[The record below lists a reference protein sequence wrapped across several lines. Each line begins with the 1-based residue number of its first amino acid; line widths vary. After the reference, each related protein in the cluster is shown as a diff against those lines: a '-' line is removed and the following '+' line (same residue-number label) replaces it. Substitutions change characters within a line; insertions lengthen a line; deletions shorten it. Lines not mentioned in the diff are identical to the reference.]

1 MSCKIIID
9 TGGETTEITTADN
22 CYATAPLRIRFPD
35 VELVDDGT
43 IDQLELLQKIADCD
57 EVAQSSC
64 PSPEEYMN
72 LYNCDADNV
81 YAITISSQVSGSYN
95 SAVLGKNLFEE
106 EHGEKNIHVFDSKSA
121 SIGLTIIGYKIK
133 EYEEQGLGFAE
144 VIEKVD
150 AYIEELHLYFV
161 LENLETL
168 KKNGR
173 LTGVKSMVASAL
185 NIKPYM
191 GVDAE
196 GNIVQ
201 LGQGRGI
208 NKSLAKMVE
217 QAVEEVADVETK
229 IIGIAHCNN
238 LERAEKVKTM
248 ILDKVTPKEIF
259 ITETSG
265 LSTMYA
271 NQGGILIAM

>member
-1 MSCKIIID
+1 MSCRIIID
-9 TGGETTEITTADN
+9 TGGETTEVTLSDSSYT
-22 CYATAPLRIRFPD
+22 TAPLRIRFPD
-35 VELVDDGT
+35 VELVDDGN
-43 IDQLELLQKIADCD
+43 INQIELLNKIAECE

-81 YAITISSQVSGSYN
+81 YAITISSEVSGSYN

-106 EHGEKNIHVFDSKSA
+106 EYGHKNIHVFNSKSA

-133 EYEEQGLGFAE
+133 EYEEQGLAFE
-144 VIEKVD
+144 EIITKIDKHIED
-150 AYIEELHLYFV
+150 LHLYFV

-168 KKNGR
+168 RKNGR
-173 LTGVKSMVASAL
+173 LTGVKSAVASAL

-191 GVDAE
+191 SVDKE
-196 GNIVQ
+196 GHIVQ
-201 LGQGRGI
+201 LGQGRGV
-208 NKSLAKMVE
+208 NKSLAKMVA
-217 QAVEEVADVETK
+217 QAIDDVENSENK
-229 IIGIAHCNN
+229 IVGIAHCNN
-238 LERAEKVKTM
+238 LERAEKVKEM
-248 ILDKVTPKEIF
+248 ILSKITPKEIF

>member
-1 MSCKIIID
+1 MSCRIIID
-9 TGGETTEITTADN
+9 TGGETTEKTIMDDCFT
-22 CYATAPLRIRFPD
+22 TAPLRVRFPD
-35 VELVDDGT
+35 VELIDDGS
-43 IDQLELLQKIADCD
+43 IDQMELLTKIAECD

-72 LYNCDADNV
+72 LYNCDAVNV
-81 YAITISSQVSGSYN
+81 YAITISSEVSGSYN

-106 EHGEKNIHVFDSKSA
+106 EHGEKNIHVFNSKSA

-133 EYEEQGLGFAE
+133 EFEDLGMTFEEI
-144 VIEKVD
+144 VEKVE
-150 AYIEELHLYFV
+150 AYIEELYLYFV

-168 KKNGR
+168 RKNGR
-173 LTGVKSMVASAL
+173 LTGIKSAVASAL
-185 NIKPYM
+185 NIKPVM
-191 GVDAE
+191 SVDKE
-196 GNIVQ
+196 GHIVQ

-208 NKSLAKMVE
+208 NKALAKMVD
-217 QAVEEVADVETK
+217 QAIDDLVDAETK

-238 LERAEKVKTM
+238 LERAEKVKEM
-248 ILDKVTPKEIF
+248 LLARVTPKEIF